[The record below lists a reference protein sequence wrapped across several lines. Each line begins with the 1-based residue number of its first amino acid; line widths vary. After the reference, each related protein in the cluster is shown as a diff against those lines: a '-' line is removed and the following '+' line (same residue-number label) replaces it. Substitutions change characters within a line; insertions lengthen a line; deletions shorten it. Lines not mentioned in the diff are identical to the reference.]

1 MTEAGPE
8 IPVET
13 ATETDDSQSGS
24 PSRGSD
30 SQDERFVTV
39 EKQLVHN
46 SLCCRMNLT
55 LGSARMALHREQARL
70 LRGETRRV
78 LSRVAQLEEEA
89 DTLEHRAREKREM
102 VLKLLT
108 ELESRG
114 KRVFRV
120 SPI

>member
-46 SLCCRMNLT
+46 SLCCRMNLR
-55 LGSARMALHREQARL
+55 LGSARMALRREQARL

-78 LSRVAQLEEEA
+78 MSHVARLEEEA
-89 DTLEHRAREKREM
+89 KALENSVRKKRGM
-102 VLKLLT
+102 VAN
-108 ELESRG
+108 LESRG
-114 KRVFRV
+114 KRVFCG